1 MILEFRIFTSES
13 KVLFFFSS
21 RRRHTRCALVTGV
34 QPCALP
40 ISFLRR
46 TSLDELPQ
54 FLNVLSG
61 EMGLVGPRPHAE
73 STTAGS
79 AMFGEVDSSYWHR
92 HVVKPGITGL
102 AQVRGHRGSI
112 FEEQQLRDRLNAD
125 LEYVA
130 NWSILSDVTII
141 LRTAGV
147 LIHKNAF

>member
-1 MILEFRIFTSES
+1 MS
-13 KVLFFFSS
+13 
-21 RRRHTRCALVTGV
+21 
-34 QPCALP
+34 
-40 ISFLRR
+40 
-46 TSLDELPQ
+46 
-54 FLNVLSG
+54 
-61 EMGLVGPRPHAE
+61 LVGPRPHAE

-79 AMFGEVDSSYWHR
+79 AMFWEVDSPYWHR

-130 NWSILSDVTII
+130 NWSILSDLAII
-141 LRTAGV
+141 LRTASV